1 MKAEIINQPYS
12 GKFEERIYD
21 VECVWNSQS
30 WTCIKFTD
38 ESGITK
44 VGQFRGFPKDVK
56 VSKQKNEIFVLTSDC
71 AFRLDS
77 LELNVI
83 ESEKQAD
90 YGNLEVTPN
99 GTFILSEYS
108 DIYKL
113 ENSLSDMQII
123 KSPFEMDMIE
133 FKSWNGNI
141 LEFEC
146 TEIANYERNELMEL
160 NTNDWTIKIKKTT
173 PQQRA

>member
-1 MKAEIINQPYS
+1 
-12 GKFEERIYD
+12 
-21 VECVWNSQS
+21 
-30 WTCIKFTD
+30 
-38 ESGITK
+38 
-44 VGQFRGFPKDVK
+44 
-56 VSKQKNEIFVLTSDC
+56 
-71 AFRLDS
+71 
-77 LELNVI
+77 
-83 ESEKQAD
+83 
-90 YGNLEVTPN
+90 
-99 GTFILSEYS
+99 
-108 DIYKL
+108 
-113 ENSLSDMQII
+113 MQII

>member
-1 MKAEIINQPYS
+1 M
-12 GKFEERIYD
+12 
-21 VECVWNSQS
+21 
-30 WTCIKFTD
+30 
-38 ESGITK
+38 
-44 VGQFRGFPKDVK
+44 
-56 VSKQKNEIFVLTSDC
+56 TSDC

-113 ENSLSDMQII
+113 ENSLSDIQII

-160 NTNDWTIKIKKTT
+160 NTNDWQLHSRRLYKYKYSKCRGTTYFLGPRGGVFYFQNGKK
-173 PQQRA
+173 RYV